1 LARRRR
7 ERADRPRLTRTAR
20 PRKRFGQ
27 HFLAPGWARQ
37 VVGAIDPAPGDVF
50 LEIGPGRGALTL
62 PLADSGA
69 PILAVEIDRDLVADL
84 VRHVPGN
91 VTVMSGDILR
101 VDVVAILSGLEP
113 QQPAAGVRP
122 GSDPGQTWVR
132 PGSDLG
138 QTPAIPP
145 AVVPARL
152 SPARRFRVVGNL
164 PYNIS
169 APILF
174 RLLDFHRRLGFFAD
188 ATVMLQREVAGRLLA
203 EPGTKEYGVL
213 SVMVAAQATVS
224 RLLDLPPGAFAP
236 APKVHSTVVRIVFGT
251 SPIRLSDVAVFERL
265 VKTMFQQRRKTLA
278 NALKP
283 LHKNASEIIASAG
296 FDGRRRP
303 ETLQVAEIAR
313 LAEQFASASRPA
325 VL

>member
-1 LARRRR
+1 M
-7 ERADRPRLTRTAR
+7 TRSGR

-37 VVGAIDPAPGDVF
+37 VVAAVDPAPGDVF

-84 VRHVPGN
+84 LKHVPRN

-101 VDVVAILSGLEP
+101 VDVIAFLSGLEP
-113 QQPAAGVRP
+113 Q
-122 GSDPGQTWVR
+122 S
-132 PGSDLG
+132 
-138 QTPAIPP
+138 
-145 AVVPARL
+145 AVAKAMADKPLARR
-152 SPARRFRVVGNL
+152 SFSEGAARRFRVVGNL

-174 RLLDFHRRLGFFAD
+174 RLIDFHRRLGFFAD
-188 ATVMLQREVAGRLLA
+188 ATLMLQREVADRLVA
-203 EPGTKEYGVL
+203 RAGTKDYGVL
-213 SVMVAAQATVS
+213 TVMTAAHASVT
-224 RLLDLPPGAFAP
+224 RLLELPPGAFIP
-236 APKVHSTVVRIVFGT
+236 APKVHSTVVRIGFGGGG
-251 SPIRLSDVAVFERL
+251 IRLPNEAWFDRV
-265 VKTMFQQRRKTLA
+265 VKTMFQQRRKTVA

-283 LHKNASEIIASAG
+283 LHRQAAELVTAAG
-296 FDGRRRP
+296 LDGRRRP
-303 ETLQVAEIAR
+303 ETLQVTEIAR
-313 LAEQFASASRPA
+313 LAEQFATASRPP